1 MNTVFKTTLLLN
13 MIMTGPLLFGQPF
26 PEVPQTQRIEMLK
39 PPTNRPIRM
48 VLDTDTYNEI
58 DDQFALV
65 YALIS
70 PELDLRAVYAAPFSN
85 QRSTGPKDGMEKSYE
100 EILRILQKLGKPP
113 EDFA

>member
-1 MNTVFKTTLLLN
+1 MNMVFKTTLLLN
-13 MIMTGPLLFGQPF
+13 LIITGPLLFGQQF
-26 PEVPQTQRIEMLK
+26 PTMPETQRIEMLK

-70 PELDLRAVYAAPFSN
+70 PELNVEAVYAAPFSN
-85 QRSTGPKDGMEKSYE
+85 QRSTGPKDGMEKVT
-100 EILRILQKLGKPP
+100 RK
-113 EDFA
+113 F